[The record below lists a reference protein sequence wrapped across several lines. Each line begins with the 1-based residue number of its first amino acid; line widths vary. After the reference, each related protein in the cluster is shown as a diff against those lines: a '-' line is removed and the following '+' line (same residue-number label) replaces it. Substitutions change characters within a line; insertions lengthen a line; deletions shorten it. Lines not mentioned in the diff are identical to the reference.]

1 MPYRPSTAWFELNAG
16 SALVGVLPA
25 SVQAAAV
32 GSVATLAVFL
42 SPAFPGALVSFA
54 DLTIWTIPWL
64 IAFLLL
70 TILVATPVCALTAA
84 LVGVPLASL
93 LGRRLAGPLGL
104 AAAVGI
110 PLAMGLAVA
119 GSLGAASVWGEDV
132 WIFPVLTTAYA
143 LPGGLFYRRAVL
155 TSRAL
160 SPWDEPEPEPT
171 A

>member
-16 SALVGVLPA
+16 SALAGVLPA
-25 SVQAAAV
+25 SAQAAAV

-42 SPAFPGALVSFA
+42 GASLFGELFSFA
-54 DLTIWTIPWL
+54 DLSIWAIPGLVFW
-64 IAFLLL
+64 LLL
-70 TILVATPVCALTAA
+70 TTVIGTFFCAFYIA
-84 LVGVPLASL
+84 LVGVPVAFL

-104 AAAVGI
+104 GVAIGIALATGVAAAGI
-110 PLAMGLAVA
+110 IGAD
-119 GSLGAASVWGEDV
+119 SLWGGDG
-132 WIFPVLTTAYA
+132 WFFPVLATAYA

>member
-42 SPAFPGALVSFA
+42 GASLYGELFSFA
-54 DLTIWTIPWL
+54 DLSIWAIPGVAVW
-64 IAFLLL
+64 LLL
-70 TILVATPVCALTAA
+70 TTLIGTLFCAFYIA
-84 LVGVPLASL
+84 LVGVPVAFL

-104 AAAVGI
+104 AVAVG
-110 PLAMGLAVA
+110 LALATGLLAA
-119 GSLGAASVWGEDV
+119 GILGGSPVWGGDG
-132 WIFPVLTTAYA
+132 WLIPVLATAYA

-160 SPWDEPEPEPT
+160 SPWDEGEPG
-171 A
+171 

>member
-16 SALVGVLPA
+16 SALAGVLPA

-32 GSVATLAVFL
+32 GSVATLAL
-42 SPAFPGALVSFA
+42 LLGLAFPGGLVSLA
-54 DLTIWTIPWL
+54 DLSIWMIPA
-64 IAFLLL
+64 AFVLLL
-70 TILVATPVCALTAA
+70 LITAIGTFFCAFYIA
-84 LVGVPLASL
+84 LVGVPVAFL
-93 LGRRLAGPLGL
+93 LGRRLAGALGLTVAIGIALATGL
-104 AAAVGI
+104 AAAAIIG
-110 PLAMGLAVA
+110 PD
-119 GSLGAASVWGEDV
+119 SLWGGDG
-132 WIFPVLTTAYA
+132 WFIPVLATAYA

>member
-16 SALVGVLPA
+16 SALAGVIPA

-32 GSVATLAVFL
+32 GSAATLAVFFGLGFAGDQFPFGDL
-42 SPAFPGALVSFA
+42 STWAIPR
-54 DLTIWTIPWL
+54 LTV
-64 IAFLLL
+64 LLL
-70 TILVATPVCALTAA
+70 LITVIGTLFCAFYIAV
-84 LVGVPLASL
+84 VGVPVAFL

-104 AAAVGI
+104 GVAIGI
-110 PLAMGLAVA
+110 PLATGLAVA
-119 GSLGAASVWGEDV
+119 GAYGTASVWRDDA
-132 WIFPVLTTAYA
+132 WIFPLLVTAFA

-160 SPWDEPEPEPT
+160 SRWDEPEPGPT